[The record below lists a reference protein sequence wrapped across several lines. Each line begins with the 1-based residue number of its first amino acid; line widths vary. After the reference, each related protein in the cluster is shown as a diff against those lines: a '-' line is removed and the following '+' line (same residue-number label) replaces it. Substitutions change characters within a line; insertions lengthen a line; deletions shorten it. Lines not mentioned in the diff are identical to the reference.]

1 MTRLEGIGNEILLT
15 SPRKVAVTPST
26 WRLPV
31 KGFLLFPVLLL
42 LCFDFGSF
50 ASWKRI
56 VSYGS
61 FASWKRIVSYAQQ
74 TLPASTASLLTK
86 HLALEYAPQKSLR
99 KKEILRNRER
109 TSKFKILFPMLWIK
123 HFHMYFVILK
133 ILSNSPSSRF
143 PPQYWGGEIKLLL
156 IPSSS

>member
-56 VSYGS
+56 VSY
-61 FASWKRIVSYAQQ
+61 AQQ

-86 HLALEYAPQKSLR
+86 HLALEYAPPKSLR

-156 IPSSS
+156 IRTSS

>member
-1 MTRLEGIGNEILLT
+1 MTRLEGIGDEILLT

-50 ASWKRI
+50 ASC
-56 VSYGS
+56 
-61 FASWKRIVSYAQQ
+61 KRIVSYAQQ

-86 HLALEYAPQKSLR
+86 HLALEYAPPKSLR
-99 KKEILRNRER
+99 KKEILRNWER

-133 ILSNSPSSRF
+133 ILNNSPSSRF

-156 IPSSS
+156 IPASS

>member
-42 LCFDFGSF
+42 LCFDF
-50 ASWKRI
+50 
-56 VSYGS
+56 GS